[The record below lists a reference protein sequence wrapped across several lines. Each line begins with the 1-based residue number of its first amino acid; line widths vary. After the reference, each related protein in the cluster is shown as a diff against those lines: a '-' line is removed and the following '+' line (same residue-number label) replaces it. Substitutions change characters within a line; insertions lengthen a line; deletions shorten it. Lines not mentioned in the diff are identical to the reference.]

1 MSSAEMASV
10 DELLQLNISIMNK
23 PQLLIKT
30 KELQDALKRERSSS
44 NIDYVLKRLEVLE
57 KRQNESEAEI
67 RQLHMENKKLLKKIR
82 NYEDDLNDAEER
94 FIDLE
99 RSINNIDQY
108 VRRENF

>member
-23 PQLLIKT
+23 PQLLIKA